1 MQNRTGV
8 GGAWIELRGASSC
21 YQPSRQPGQPHA
33 PPSIF
38 MRHEISS
45 SMDEQ
50 QSPQRGL
57 VPPPLPSPGSAGGS
71 HGHEYNIEVKA
82 EAVAGAMREPQNTH
96 PRKAAEAA
104 VTMVK
109 LANVAAHAGHEPAA
123 CLLRHGVEA
132 AAAKIT
138 RYWSVAPRLAM
149 PPPKMDPTAAKKCGS
164 NINLL
169 AHVGVVRALHG
180 LFSKCSCSS
189 GCPLREGSACAV
201 HVVPPPPRSRVSRHQ
216 DSTLRS

>member
-1 MQNRTGV
+1 MERAESEV
-8 GGAWIELRGASSC
+8 
-21 YQPSRQPGQPHA
+21 P
-33 PPSIF
+33 
-38 MRHEISS
+38 
-45 SMDEQ
+45 
-50 QSPQRGL
+50 
-57 VPPPLPSPGSAGGS
+57 VPPPLPSPGSSGGS
-71 HGHEYNIEVKA
+71 HDRENNMEVKAEADMEVKA
-82 EAVAGAMREPQNTH
+82 EAVAVEAEAVAEAMREPQNTH
-96 PRKAAEAA
+96 PREAAEAA

-201 HVVPPPPRSRVSRHQ
+201 HVVPPPPPSNWLETRAGKVCKGGGDEDFKPVVWWLGFTCRWILLSIRNKLHR
-216 DSTLRS
+216 